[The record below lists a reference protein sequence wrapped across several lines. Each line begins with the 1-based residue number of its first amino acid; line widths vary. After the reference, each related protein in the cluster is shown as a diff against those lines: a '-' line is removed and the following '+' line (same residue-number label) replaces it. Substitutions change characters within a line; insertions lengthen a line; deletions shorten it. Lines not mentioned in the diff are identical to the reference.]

1 MRMRPILF
9 ILIIAFGGSS
19 IAADTPSPEA
29 SLNGD
34 EIFQRL
40 VEYNRQREIRL
51 RGYLVRRSYTAT
63 NNSGKLY
70 AVEEV
75 RMNYAAPGEKK
86 FELISGS
93 GSALVRELVFSR
105 LRDAEAVASREQS
118 HKESAITPANYHFE
132 TLGMEELDGRRCFVV
147 RAGPMH
153 KNKYLFEGRV
163 WIDSEDFAIARI
175 EGHPAA
181 NPSFWTRHVEFVRSY
196 AKFGD
201 FWLPTKD
208 ATVADI
214 RLYGRKILN
223 IEHYDYVL
231 EVQTPDR

>member
-1 MRMRPILF
+1 MRPILF
-9 ILIIAFGGSS
+9 VLIVAFGVSS
-19 IAADTPSPEA
+19 TAADLPGPGA
-29 SLNGD
+29 SFNGD
-34 EIFQRL
+34 EIFARL
-40 VEYNRQREIRL
+40 VEHNRQREALL

-70 AVEEV
+70 ALEQV
-75 RMNYAAPGEKK
+75 RMKYVAPGEKK
-86 FELISGS
+86 FELISGR
-93 GSALVRELVFSR
+93 GSPVVRDLVFSR
-105 LRDAEAVASREQS
+105 LRDAEAAAARAQNHNDSS
-118 HKESAITPANYHFE
+118 ITPANYHFKA
-132 TLGMEELDGRRCFVV
+132 LGTEEMEGRRCYVV
-147 RAGPMH
+147 RAAPMH

-163 WIDSEDFAIARI
+163 WIDAEDFAVARI
-175 EGHPAA
+175 EGHPAS

-214 RLYGRKILN
+214 WLYGRKILN

-231 EVQTPDR
+231 EAQTSDR